1 MASPIE
7 WDLGT
12 ATALEAEAIGEP
24 GARRFRLRV
33 TAGDVTASIWCE
45 KEHVD
50 SLAASIER
58 VLASKR
64 VAGDQIRPPAPELR
78 DFPLNPDAEFLAGR
92 LALSYDEDADLLTL
106 YATNVET
113 LGDVPTLRVEFGRV
127 VARGFTALAE
137 AALAGGRPACPLC
150 KQPLEGDSHLC
161 PQTNGHGEDAL
172 AEIGPPEF

>member
-7 WDLGT
+7 WDLGA

-24 GARRFRLRV
+24 GSRRFRLRV
-33 TAGDVTASIWCE
+33 IAGDVTASIWCE

-64 VAGDQIRPPAPELR
+64 VAGDGRQPPAPELAA
-78 DFPLNPDAEFLAGR
+78 FPLNPDAEFLAGR

-106 YATNVET
+106 YATDVEGP
-113 LGDVPTLRVEFGRV
+113 GDVPTLRVEFGRV

-137 AALAGGRPACPLC
+137 AALAGGRPLCPLC
-150 KQPLEGDSHLC
+150 RQPLEGDSHLC

-172 AEIGPPEF
+172 LEIGPPEF